1 MKALLSI
8 PIVISPSLDESEA
21 CTPGILN
28 KLFSE
33 VKTKL
38 HQGTGIKFE
47 GYPLF
52 SVNAIECRD
61 YSCDKI
67 SAPYFTSDIIRSTE
81 DETSKD
87 FNTELSNLINLECED
102 YCLINEDSV
111 IKNATSDSE
120 HVMPWCVCV
129 NVYFLSTESTKN
141 NIVKIKDDEV
151 RELKSLIE
159 SAFDDIIGSDCYVMN
174 PMIGVI
180 SYDEGGVSSFTV
192 DGEEYYQQDED
203 NGADDNINLLEF
215 NVTLRDFAEQ
225 RINKKSSYKLFL
237 MWCDDVFCHVLFNKD
252 KARFILSSYDDISYR
267 CSVNLLEFTGSQ
279 NSIINMLVDGM
290 DVECYSEYD
299 EMFTAENNQNVG
311 CGSLDIPLK
320 RFASYDNGAIISRV
334 RNGVTHQELLKSLI
348 EGKSYIESIEGNLS
362 KLNPTGIG
370 VASYM
375 SAHDGC
381 YFHFV
386 VTVFG
391 KKESGD
397 DEFIIC
403 EESFSEHGIIPSS
416 ENGGLYQRIESFKE
430 MAVRLGVDFWNIER
444 EFEYNTEEDG
454 LCNAQRS
461 QVEDECRTALVFVM
475 AEKSGAILKKKLNN
489 EEISKKVRA
498 LIKFNGQLD
507 DDEDELVKIHCDSEL
522 RYLSGLGNINIVN
535 QAIFQ
540 YAQSAKKD
548 LPKQGFATLPEPL
561 DSATRIKNPGLVAYA
576 VVVDAPSSVIVE
588 MKIGLSTFKTNEFL
602 PSELQDLRF
611 EVCKEFGI
619 TNEKSM
625 FFDICGSD

>member
-1 MKALLSI
+1 MKTLISI
-8 PIVISPSLDESEA
+8 PIVISPSLDEPER
-21 CTPGILN
+21 CTPDMIN

-33 VKTKL
+33 VKARL

-47 GYPLF
+47 GHPLF
-52 SVNAIECRD
+52 SVSAIEYRD
-61 YSCDKI
+61 YNCDKI

-81 DETSKD
+81 DEADKD
-87 FNTELSNLINLECED
+87 FNTEFSKLISLECED
-102 YCLINEDSV
+102 YCEINEDSI
-111 IKNATSDSE
+111 IKSAISDSE

-129 NVYFLSTESTKN
+129 NVYFLSAESTGN
-141 NIVKIKDDEV
+141 NIVKIKNDEAQEI
-151 RELKSLIE
+151 RALIE
-159 SAFDDIIGSDCYVMN
+159 RSFDEITGSDCYVMN
-174 PMIGVI
+174 PMLGIV
-180 SYDEGGVSSFTV
+180 SYDEFGVSSFTV
-192 DGEEYYQQDED
+192 DGEEYYQQDEET
-203 NGADDNINLLEF
+203 GADDNIDLLEF
-215 NVTLRDFAEQ
+215 SVTLRDLAEQ
-225 RINKKSSYKLFL
+225 RINKKNSYKLFL

-252 KARFILSSYDDISYR
+252 KARFILSSYDDVSYR
-267 CSVNLLEFTGSQ
+267 CSVNLLDLTGSQ

-299 EMFTAENNQNVG
+299 EMFTIENNHNVDYS
-311 CGSLDIPLK
+311 SLDIPLK
-320 RFASYDNGAIISRV
+320 RFASYDNGSIISKA

-348 EGKSYIESIEGNLS
+348 DGKSYIESIEGNLS

-375 SAHDGC
+375 RAYDGC

-403 EESFSEHGIIPSS
+403 EESFSEHGIIHSS
-416 ENGGLYQRIESFKE
+416 ENGSLYERIESFKE

-461 QVEDECRTALVFVM
+461 QIEDECRTALVFVM
-475 AEKSGAILKKKLNN
+475 AEKSGAILKKSMNN
-489 EEISKKVRA
+489 EEICKKVRE
-498 LIKFNGQLD
+498 LIKVNGQLD
-507 DDEDELVKIHCDSEL
+507 DDEDELVKIYCDSEL
-522 RYLSGLGNINIVN
+522 RYLSGLGSIDIVN

-561 DSATRIKNPGLVAYA
+561 DSATRIKNPGLVAYG
-576 VVVDAPSSVIVE
+576 VVIDAPSSVIVE
-588 MKIGLSTFKTNEFL
+588 MKIGLSIFKTIETI
-602 PSELQDLRF
+602 PGELHDLRF

-619 TNEKSM
+619 TDKKSM